1 MSPKKR
7 SKKPGRSAGGARPP
21 TGTAGAAP
29 TRTAPEQERKDAAA
43 SGVSRTPVVLDDR
56 RRWPVA
62 VWAALTA
69 VWTLGSLLFFVLFL
83 AEGFAMLGET
93 DDGAAS
99 AGMRTA
105 AWYLLGLVVCALVA
119 PLAGAVWAALLR
131 RRIAAILFTVA
142 LLLSGGALFSLDT
155 PAGIA
160 EAIGNGIAS
169 G

>member
-7 SKKPGRSAGGARPP
+7 SKKPGRPAGGGGPRTGSAGAA
-21 TGTAGAAP
+21 TGTATEPGRGAA
-29 TRTAPEQERKDAAA
+29 ASA

-62 VWAALTA
+62 VWTALTA
-69 VWTLGSLLFFVLFL
+69 VWTLGSLAFFVLFL

-93 DDGAAS
+93 DGGAAS

-105 AWYLLGLVVCALVA
+105 AWYLLGLVLCALAA

-131 RRIAAILFTVA
+131 RRIAAILFAAA

-160 EAIGNGIAS
+160 EAIGNGITS